1 MKLLPA
7 IAEHAPSIA
16 ANGEMYDP
24 AQAEEYVAML
34 YRYVDWQPGQIMS
47 LLGIGEKGTAQ
58 EGVFRERQLVSPGFP
73 GAIHAH
79 LKRWAQHHV
88 AGFIVPAV
96 LHAEAHEGKAGGAL
110 DKVAALTAIILD
122 IDSGDVTAKA
132 KYATDR
138 LGQPTMVVAS
148 GGKTDAGKFKAHLY
162 WLLSEPSEEIERV
175 AALRKLLA
183 QKVGGD
189 ASFGR
194 ATQVVRVPGS
204 VHAKNGNASLCRI
217 LERSQRD
224 YDLDE
229 LADIIEG
236 MERMPGLP
244 APTETASLPSL
255 SLAGGMDFTPRQD
268 TALAALHR
276 DINEG
281 GEDLTRWSEFSK
293 VAGFHIAEIR
303 AGRLTP
309 DAAWSALGGWV
320 LTHMNPPWPQSRI
333 DSEFRALVNVDIA
346 SHGPF
351 PPSVVPWS
359 NVSREAALPI
369 EHFADL
375 EVSLSN
381 AWLVRDFIA
390 LAGLAAIYGSP
401 GTGKSFL
408 ALDISLRIAAGWPVD
423 GRDVATSPV
432 IYVVAE
438 GQRGQRN
445 RAIAFRQHH
454 NIEGELPFAMIPCA
468 VNLLDPNADLPRLI
482 EVIEGALAR
491 LGGKPGLIV
500 IDTLAATFG
509 GGDENGPA
517 MSGYVN
523 NMGKLR
529 DHFGATIMVVHH
541 RPKDQLNDTLRGHG
555 SLLGGLDTVI
565 RVDGDATRLATTT
578 KQKDGEAGERIAF
591 GLDSIT
597 LGHDEKGQPV
607 KSAVVKYL
615 IVDAT
620 KKLSPGPA
628 AILQAL
634 SDAIEA
640 SGAPAVAEAVWRAK
654 WEVCPTVVDK
664 TDEARRKSWM
674 RGRDSLRN
682 LGRVEVKNGLWAI
695 GALPPAT
702 QSMDFSVGASS

>member
-1 MKLLPA
+1 MTEPA
-7 IAEHAPSIA
+7 FPLT

-34 YRYVDWQPGQIMS
+34 YRYVDWQPGQVMS
-47 LLGIGEKGTAQ
+47 LLGVGEKGTTQ
-58 EGVFRERQLVSPGFP
+58 EGVFRNRQMIAPAFP
-73 GAIHAH
+73 GAIHGH
-79 LKRWAQHHV
+79 LKRWAAHHV

-96 LHAEAHEGKAGGAL
+96 LTAEAHEGKAGGAL

-132 KYATDR
+132 KYVTDR
-138 LGQPTMVVAS
+138 LGKPSMVVAS
-148 GGKTDAGKFKAHLY
+148 GGKTEEGKLKAHLY
-162 WLLSEPSEEIERV
+162 WLLSEPSEEVERV
-175 AALRKLLA
+175 AALRKMLA
-183 QKVGGD
+183 AKVGGD
-189 ASFGR
+189 QSFGR
-194 ATQVVRVPGS
+194 ATQVVRIPGT
-204 VHAKNGNASLCRI
+204 VHAKDGKASLCRI
-217 LERSQRD
+217 LDRSDAD

-229 LADIIEG
+229 LAEIIEG
-236 MERMPGLP
+236 MEPMPGLP
-244 APTETASLPSL
+244 APKSADFGMPIS
-255 SLAGGMDFTPRQD
+255 GGMMDFTPRQD
-268 TALAALHR
+268 TAIAALHR
-276 DINEG
+276 DVEAG
-281 GEDLTRWSEFSK
+281 GDDLTRWGEFSK
-293 VAGFHIAEIR
+293 VAGFNISEAR

-309 DAAWSALGGWV
+309 EAAYVATQGWV
-320 LTHMNPPWPQSRI
+320 LSHMIPPWPDARI
-333 DSEFRALVNVDIA
+333 EQEFRALVAKDVA
-346 SHGPF
+346 GHGPF
-351 PPSVVPWS
+351 PAPVVPWS

-375 EVSLSN
+375 EVSLAN
-381 AWLVRDFIA
+381 AWLVRDFVA

-408 ALDISLRIAAGWPVD
+408 ALDIALRIAAGWPVD
-423 GRDVATSPV
+423 GRDVASSPV
-432 IYVVAE
+432 VYVVAE

-445 RAIAFRQHH
+445 RAVAFRQHH
-454 NIEGELPFAMIPCA
+454 QIEGELPFAMIPCA

-482 EVIEGALAR
+482 DVIEGAMPR
-491 LGGKPGLIV
+491 LGGHPGLIV

-555 SLLGGLDTVI
+555 SLLGGLDSVI
-565 RVDGDATRLATTT
+565 RVDGDAMRMATTT
-578 KQKDGEAGERIAF
+578 KQKDGEDGERIAF

-597 LGHDEKGQPV
+597 LGHDDKGQPV

-615 IVDAT
+615 IADAT

-634 SDAIEA
+634 SDAIDACE
-640 SGAPAVAEAVWRAK
+640 APAVPEAAWRAK
-654 WEVCPTVVDK
+654 WEECPTVAEK
-664 TDEARRKSWM
+664 GDEARRKSWA
-674 RGRDSLRN
+674 RGRDSLRK
-682 LGRVEVKNGLWAI
+682 LGRVVAEGGLWTI
-695 GALPPAT
+695 GALPAVA
-702 QSMDFSVGASS
+702 QSMDFSIGAGS